1 MRISKPIIYVGG
13 IVVVVVVS
21 VVSGVF
27 GFPVDTPLISGAI
40 IAISALANPVGE

>member
-21 VVSGVF
+21 AVSGVF

-40 IAISALANPVGE
+40 IAISALANPAGE